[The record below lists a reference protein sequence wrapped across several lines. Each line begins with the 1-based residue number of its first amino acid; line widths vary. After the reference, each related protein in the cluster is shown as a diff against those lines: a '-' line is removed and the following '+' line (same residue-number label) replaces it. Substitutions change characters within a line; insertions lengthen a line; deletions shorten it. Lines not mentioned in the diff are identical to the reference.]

1 MKKKNLWAWACCLR
15 LLHNLSILIFCV
27 ISPWEYYLQNCK
39 NADSCQL
46 PVEQTCY
53 LTKKFKNE
61 WASQHLLILKNCW
74 QHFLGYINSYSIF
87 WLKGHPEA
95 LKGQIA
101 NKGQEGIVL
110 KIW

>member
-1 MKKKNLWAWACCLR
+1 MKRKICEPELVAWR

-61 WASQHLLILKNCW
+61 WASQHLWYWKIAD
-74 QHFLGYINSYSIF
+74 HIGYINPYSIF
-87 WLKGHPEA
+87 WLKGHPAA
-95 LKGQIA
+95 L
-101 NKGQEGIVL
+101 
-110 KIW
+110 